1 MPISLIG
8 RITVNSIDF
17 LDKILGADTDTVM
30 IVYFSIGFFYYIY
43 ILPNEQLGGVVLR
56 KLGTSVL
63 ENFGI
68 VIDVEST
75 VRSP

>member
-30 IVYFSIGFFYYIY
+30 IVYFSIVFFNIF
-43 ILPNEQLGGVVLR
+43 IFCLMN
-56 KLGTSVL
+56 
-63 ENFGI
+63 N
-68 VIDVEST
+68 
-75 VRSP
+75 